1 MSLSKNNELLETIP
15 QEIFSH
21 VQKSLEEDMPQGDLT
36 TDLLGIQNV
45 KGHARF
51 VAKQDLVLSGCDF
64 INAAFLL
71 IDHDTNFQWHFA
83 DGEEVLQGQSFLEI
97 EGNFMHFLKSERVAL
112 NYVGR
117 FSGIA
122 SLTKQFVD
130 QVKHTDCKI
139 LDTRKTTP
147 QFRGFEKRAV
157 IDGGGTNHRM
167 NLSDAIMLKENHI
180 LAAGSI
186 TKAVENIRKRFQGP
200 IEVETT
206 NLDEIKESVKNN
218 VQRIMLDNMDNEQI
232 TEALKHIPE
241 GIETEASGN
250 MSLERVK
257 SVAELGVD
265 FISVGA
271 LTHSAKCADISLLF
285 DWKLN

>member
-1 MSLSKNNELLETIP
+1 MNLTKNSEILESISQDILT
-15 QEIFSH
+15 H
-21 VQKSLEEDMPQGDLT
+21 VQNSLEEDLPQGDIT

-45 KGHARF
+45 NGHARF
-51 VAKQDLVLSGCDF
+51 VAKQDLCLSGVDF
-64 INAAFLL
+64 IYAAFLL
-71 IDHDTNFQWHFA
+71 IDHNTDFKWHFA
-83 DGEEVLQGQSFLEI
+83 DGEEVLKGQSILEI
-97 EGNFMHFLKSERVAL
+97 EGNFMNFLKSERVAL
-112 NYVGR
+112 NYTGR

-122 SLTKQFVD
+122 TLTKQFVD
-130 QVKHTDCKI
+130 AVKHTPCKI

-147 QFRGFEKRAV
+147 QFRNFEKQAV
-157 IDGGGTNHRM
+157 VHGGGQNHRM

-186 TKAVENIRKRFQGP
+186 TRAVESIRKRFQGS

-206 NLDEIKESVKNN
+206 NLEEVKEAVKNK
-218 VQRIMLDNMDNEQI
+218 VQRIMLDNMDNEL
-232 TEALKHIPE
+232 TKKALELIPDE
-241 GIETEASGN
+241 IEVEASGN
-250 MSLERVK
+250 MSLDRVA

-285 DWKLN
+285 DWKL

>member
-1 MSLSKNNELLETIP
+1 MSLSKNSEILEKIP
-15 QEIFSH
+15 QEVLDH
-21 VQKSLEEDMPQGDLT
+21 VQKSLEEDMPQGDIT

-45 KGHARF
+45 RGHARF
-51 VAKQDLVLSGCDF
+51 VAKQDLVLSGTEF
-64 INAAFLL
+64 IHAAFLL
-71 IDHDTNFQWHFA
+71 IDHNTDFHWHFA
-83 DGEEVLQGQSFLEI
+83 EGEEVLKGQSFLEV

-122 SLTKQFVD
+122 SLTKSFVD
-130 QVKHTDCKI
+130 EVKHTKCKI

-147 QFRGFEKRAV
+147 QYRDFEKKAV
-157 IDGGGTNHRM
+157 VDGGGTNHRM

-186 TKAVENIRKRFQGP
+186 TKAVESIRKRFQGP

-206 NLDEIKESVKNN
+206 NLEEIKECVSLG
-218 VQRIMLDNMDNEQI
+218 VQRLMLDNMNNDI
-232 TEALKHIPE
+232 IREALEIIPAE
-241 GIETEASGN
+241 IETEASGN

-285 DWKLN
+285 DWKLD

>member
-1 MSLSKNNELLETIP
+1 MSLTKNNEILENIDS
-15 QEIFSH
+15 EILKH
-21 VQKSLEEDMPQGDLT
+21 VQSSLEEDMPQGDIT
-36 TDLLGIQNV
+36 SSLLGIQNV
-45 KGHARF
+45 QGHARF
-51 VAKQDLVLSGCDF
+51 VAKQDLVFSGMDF
-64 INAAFLL
+64 IHAAFLL
-71 IDHDTNFQWHFA
+71 IDHNTDFKWHFA
-83 DGEEVLQGQSFLEI
+83 DGEEVLKGQSILEM

-122 SLTKQFVD
+122 TLTKSFVD
-130 QVKHTDCKI
+130 EVKHTQCKI

-147 QFRGFEKRAV
+147 LFRSFEKKAV
-157 IDGGGTNHRM
+157 VDGGGKNHRM

-186 TKAVENIRKRFQGP
+186 TKAVEQIRKRFQGP

-206 NLDEIKESVKNN
+206 NLDEVAEAVKNK
-218 VQRIMLDNMDNEQI
+218 VTRIMLDNMDNNMI
-232 TEALKHIPE
+232 AEALKIIPE
-241 GIETEASGN
+241 NIETEASGN
-250 MSLERVK
+250 MNLERVK
-257 SVAELGVD
+257 SVAELGVN

-285 DWKLN
+285 DWKL